1 MKSIKVTILGK
12 QYPLRVDDN
21 DEELMHQIAQYVD
34 DRFRVFRDELS
45 NQQET
50 TVLVLASL
58 SIAEEL
64 FLEKR
69 GKSVRKDGDSVV
81 IDDASRRIRQII
93 ADIQSD
99 FSHITPRP

>member
-12 QYPLRVDDN
+12 PYPLRVEDD
-21 DEELMHQIAQYVD
+21 DEELMHQIAQFVD
-34 DRFRVFRDELS
+34 DRFRVFRDELA
-45 NQQET
+45 NQTET
-50 TVLVLASL
+50 TVLVLACL

-69 GKSVRKDGDSVV
+69 GATPSKDAESLE

-99 FSHITPRP
+99 FSHIESRP

>member
-12 QYPLRVDDN
+12 PYPLRVEDN
-21 DEELMHQIAQYVD
+21 DEELMHQIAQFVD

-45 NQQET
+45 NQQEV
-50 TVLVLASL
+50 TVLVLACL

-69 GKSVRKDGDSVV
+69 GKSTKRESDSVV

-99 FSHITPRP
+99 FSHIEPRP

>member
-12 QYPLRVDDN
+12 QYPLRVEDN

-45 NQQET
+45 NQQES

-69 GKSVRKDGDSVV
+69 GKSTPKESDPVV
-81 IDDASRRIRQII
+81 LDDASRRIRQII

>member
-1 MKSIKVTILGK
+1 MKSIKVNILGK
-12 QYPLRVDDN
+12 PYPLRVEDN
-21 DEELMHQIAQYVD
+21 DEEFMQQIAQYVD
-34 DRFRVFRDELS
+34 DRFRVFRDELA

-50 TVLVLASL
+50 TVLVLACL

-69 GKSVRKDGDSVV
+69 GKSAKPDHTTPDM
-81 IDDASRRIRQII
+81 DEASRRIRQII
-93 ADIQSD
+93 ADIQSE

>member
-12 QYPLRVDDN
+12 PYPLRVEDN
-21 DEELMHQIAQYVD
+21 DEEFMQQIAQYVD
-34 DRFRVFRDELS
+34 ERFRVFRDELS
-45 NQQET
+45 NQQES
-50 TVLVLASL
+50 TVLVLACL

-69 GKSVRKDGDSVV
+69 GKGGKKDADSMA
-81 IDDASRRIRQII
+81 IEDASRRIRQII

>member
-69 GKSVRKDGDSVV
+69 GKSVRKDGDSVA
-81 IDDASRRIRQII
+81 IEDASRRIRQII

>member
-12 QYPLRVDDN
+12 QYPLRVEDS
-21 DEELMHQIAQYVD
+21 DEEFMYQIARYVD
-34 DRFRVFRDELS
+34 DRFRVFRDELA
-45 NQQET
+45 NQVET
-50 TVLVLASL
+50 TVLVLACL

-64 FLEKR
+64 FIEKR
-69 GKSVRKDGDSVV
+69 SKNGNKETDSAD
-81 IDDASRRIRQII
+81 IDQASRRIRQII

>member
-1 MKSIKVTILGK
+1 MKSIKVNILGK
-12 QYPLRVDDN
+12 PYPLRVDDN
-21 DEELMHQIAQYVD
+21 DEEFMQQIAQYVD
-34 DRFRVFRDELS
+34 ERFRVFRDELA

-50 TVLVLASL
+50 TVLVLACL

-69 GKSVRKDGDSVV
+69 GKNSKSDPSSADL
-81 IDDASRRIRQII
+81 DDASRRIRQII
-93 ADIQSD
+93 ADIQSE

>member
-12 QYPLRVDDN
+12 QYPLRVEDN

-45 NQQET
+45 NQQES

-69 GKSVRKDGDSVV
+69 GKSVRNSTDSAEL
-81 IDDASRRIRQII
+81 DEASRRIRQII

-99 FSHITPRP
+99 FSHITSRP

>member
-1 MKSIKVTILGK
+1 MKSIKVNILGK
-12 QYPLRVDDN
+12 PYPLRVDDN
-21 DEELMHQIAQYVD
+21 DEEFMQQIAQYVD
-34 DRFRVFRDELS
+34 ERFRVFRDELA

-50 TVLVLASL
+50 TVLVLACL

-69 GKSVRKDGDSVV
+69 NKTGRKETDSA
-81 IDDASRRIRQII
+81 DLDEAGRRIRQII

>member
-34 DRFRVFRDELS
+34 DRFQVFRDELS

-69 GKSVRKDGDSVV
+69 GKTVRKDTDSVV